1 MTRNKQLGAALAGFA
16 FVLATVAS
24 LSPARALTN
33 CNVSAA
39 DLAVDDEEAQMLVLV
54 NDYRAANGL
63 NPLTLETN
71 VTRGAAWF
79 SRDMA
84 ANNYFPYNH
93 VDRFGRDIF
102 TRLTHCEAGFTTWA
116 ENIAAGNASA
126 EATFEQWRTSP
137 SHNAVML
144 LSGVT
149 SAGIARSFNATAT
162 YGWYWTLDLTN
173 GSTSATSPST
183 TSAPT
188 TTVALPP
195 PTTTPPT
202 TVAPPTTLGSTGST
216 PPSSTATDGPAST
229 NDRGATTDLS
239 APSDVTEPADVP
251 GRTDL
256 PDTTTSALTAP
267 ALLPSVCA
275 MLQALGA
282 ETGGQMAAVQQ
293 AFGGTFGLG
302 PPSTLVAHLEEV
314 RDRITAD
321 IDAARAAVGCDQPA
335 LGGLNLIT
343 AATAS

>member
-54 NDYRAANGL
+54 NEYRAANGL

-102 TRLTHCEAGFTTWA
+102 TRLTHCEAVFTTWA

-173 GSTSATSPST
+173 GSTST

-188 TTVALPP
+188 TTVATTPT
-195 PTTTPPT
+195 TTTPPT

-216 PPSSTATDGPAST
+216 PPSSTTTDGPAST
-229 NDRGATTDLS
+229 NDLGATTDLP
-239 APSDVTEPADVP
+239 ATSDVAERPDVP
-251 GRTDL
+251 ERTDL

-293 AFGGTFGLG
+293 AFGGILGLG
-302 PPSTLVAHLEEV
+302 PPGTVVAHLEQV

-321 IDAARAAVGCDQPA
+321 IDAARAAVGCNQPA